1 MCVKPQ
7 GWSLSDVSQLLLPTP
22 SLQVQLMRKNIHTV
36 LKSLHKFFCYVL
48 MTVAIALNLSILYA
62 QVVCE
67 VLAVVLIRR
76 QSARGQGLNSPGCLV
91 N

>member
-1 MCVKPQ
+1 
-7 GWSLSDVSQLLLPTP
+7 
-22 SLQVQLMRKNIHTV
+22 
-36 LKSLHKFFCYVL
+36 
-48 MTVAIALNLSILYA
+48 MTVAIALNLLILYA